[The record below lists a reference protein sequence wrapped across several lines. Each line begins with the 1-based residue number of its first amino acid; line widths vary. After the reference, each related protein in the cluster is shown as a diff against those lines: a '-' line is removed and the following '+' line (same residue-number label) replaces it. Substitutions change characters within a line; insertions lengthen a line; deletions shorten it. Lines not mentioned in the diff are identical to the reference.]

1 MSPKMKYSRTRSI
14 GNEAYDGRFE
24 VIDDF
29 IDSLP
34 LGEGGRV
41 DRRSDDSL
49 EDRKT
54 REEGDSKSRKSHDVR
69 LLYWL
74 KW

>member
-1 MSPKMKYSRTRSI
+1 MPPKMKYSRTGSI

-34 LGEGGRV
+34 LGEGGCF
-41 DRRSDDSL
+41 DGGGDDSL
-49 EDRKT
+49 EDPKAR
-54 REEGDSKSRKSHDVR
+54 
-69 LLYWL
+69 
-74 KW
+74 